1 MTALIA
7 VLSLLLI
14 AIIIIQISRITELAD
29 RIRGEKEAFQRNN
42 RITGNL
48 LLGFL
53 GLFLLGALVCA
64 YIYHNYL
71 LGFGPHESASEH
83 GVGMDSIFLTT
94 TIICGIVFVITHIAL
109 FYFAWKYQSRPG
121 KKAMFIS
128 HDNRLEIV
136 WTIIPAITMFI
147 LVISGLVVWNEVMAD
162 VEEGEEVIE
171 IEATGMQFAWMI
183 RYAGEDGV
191 LGERDFKRING
202 ANPLGQV
209 WEDKYNHDDTRPS
222 EIVLPVGKKVRVRI
236 TARDVLHNF
245 DLPHFRVKMDAVPGM
260 PTYFVFTPTRTTEQ
274 YREELSKYKEYQV
287 PSDPSDPDSAPLW
300 EVFNYE
306 LACAELC
313 GTGHFSMRTLVRIVE
328 QDEYESWLTE
338 QTSYYETTIKGTI
351 EDPFTDPSEAEVIET
366 EAEVEPVDGETNP
379 VEGETET
386 KADIDGSPVE
396 IETKDEN

>member
-14 AIIIIQISRITELAD
+14 AIIIMQISRITELAD
-29 RIRGEKEAFQRNN
+29 RIRGEKESFQRNN
-42 RITGNL
+42 KISGNL
-48 LLGFL
+48 LLGFV
-53 GLFLLGALVCA
+53 GIFLIGALICA

-94 TIICGIVFVITHIAL
+94 TIICGIVFVITQIAL
-109 FYFAWKYQSRPG
+109 FYFSWKYQAKPG
-121 KKAMFIS
+121 RKAMFIS
-128 HDNRLEIV
+128 HDNKLEIV

-162 VEEGEEVIE
+162 VAEGEEVIE

-191 LGERDFKRING
+191 LGERDFKRISGSNS
-202 ANPLGQV
+202 LGQV
-209 WEDKYNHDDTRPS
+209 WEDKYNLDDIRPS
-222 EIVLPVGKKVRVRI
+222 EIVLPKGKKVRVRI
-236 TARDVLHNF
+236 TSRDVLHNF

-260 PTYFVFTPTRTTEQ
+260 PTYFVFKPVKTTEE

-287 PSDPSDPDSAPLW
+287 PSDPEDPNSAPLW

-328 QDEYESWLTE
+328 QDEYESWLAE
-338 QTSYYETTIKGTI
+338 QPSYYESSIKGTSDDPYADISI
-351 EDPFTDPSEAEVIET
+351 ESGTQLINENKAESDAEAETNPDDET
-366 EAEVEPVDGETNP
+366 EAE
-379 VEGETET
+379 
-386 KADIDGSPVE
+386 
-396 IETKDEN
+396 